1 MIKFVEVKQIRDFNV
16 MERRAS
22 CRFELDEI
30 WINPTSILQIKPDI
44 MMKRNF
50 ESGYLPD
57 GLDNRQQFS
66 RINFGTGSN
75 LRQYHEQ
82 KDETIFVLAGQL
94 IIEIGPD
101 EDTTIT
107 KVEVDVGEAYHITPG
122 TIHRFCASE
131 GVAVELIEVS
141 TPDLQ
146 DVVRLED
153 DYNRIPDAI
162 LIGGTSSRCPQCY
175 FWKG

>member
-1 MIKFVEVKQIRDFNV
+1 MFRGEKEIPFVNKPWGY
-16 MERRAS
+16 ERVFAHTDTYVGKYMFIEEGHQLS
-22 CRFELDEI
+22 
-30 WINPTSILQIKPDI
+30 
-44 MMKRNF
+44 
-50 ESGYLPD
+50 
-57 GLDNRQQFS
+57 
-66 RINFGTGSN
+66 
-75 LRQYHEQ
+75 RQYHEH

-101 EDTTIT
+101 EDSTIT
-107 KVEVDVGEAYHITPG
+107 KVGVEVGEAYHITPG

-141 TPDLQ
+141 TPELQ

-162 LIGGTSSRCPQCY
+162 A
-175 FWKG
+175 